1 MFPSRHRCRI
11 FAIAIFFTIAAHTV
25 QAVQADPTDLS
36 LEQLPAVEVS
46 SASKY
51 SQRTGDAP
59 SAVQVIS
66 REDIQL
72 HGWRTLTESLA
83 GLPGMYANNDR
94 THDFLGARGFQVPGD
109 CNTRFLLLIGF
120 EINRTSAQANA
131 LTFSSKR
138 LKLAQNVY

>member
-1 MFPSRHRCRI
+1 M
-11 FAIAIFFTIAAHTV
+11 
-25 QAVQADPTDLS
+25 QADLTELS
-36 LEQLPAVEVS
+36 LGQLLAVEVS

-59 SAVQVIS
+59 SAVQVTC

-72 HGWRTLTESLA
+72 HGWRTLTEALA
-83 GLPGMYANNDR
+83 SLPGMYTNNHR
-94 THDFLGARGFQVPGD
+94 AYDFLGARRFHIPGN

-131 LTFSSKR
+131 LTFSSKL
-138 LKLAQNVY
+138 LKLVQKVH